1 MPWLI
6 PEDRRRTLAGPG
18 GSGKEVEPFMEGQ
31 RRDRAVRAVGELV
44 GIQYLRGIAAMMV
57 LLFHLQV
64 QLHRLGYEGA
74 WPSSLIGGIDIF
86 YVISGFIMW
95 STTVARGEEG
105 PLPFWRRRIAR
116 IVPLY
121 WTVTGFVVIVMLIA
135 PRVMQSSRFDLDHVV
150 ASFLFVGYPHPI
162 TGRIEPVVIPGW
174 TLTHEMFFYLLFG
187 LFLLARPR
195 IRLIGILAVLAGLVA
210 VGRLFALPP
219 TTIAGFYTS
228 DMLLEFGLGV
238 ALGALAS
245 HGPGLTGVS
254 RMWSWVMLG
263 TGAVALASLPL
274 VAELSGFVMRG
285 IPAGL
290 IVAGLLVIEAH
301 SGLFRSRLL
310 HGLGDASYSIYL
322 SHMISLA
329 ASSQLWRVMALPQDA
344 GGLCLY
350 MVFAVLLSL
359 AGGWLLHLLVERP
372 FNRRLRGATPKRAQ
386 IIRTQGD
393 A

>member
-1 MPWLI
+1 
-6 PEDRRRTLAGPG
+6 
-18 GSGKEVEPFMEGQ
+18 
-31 RRDRAVRAVGELV
+31 
-44 GIQYLRGIAAMMV
+44 
-57 LLFHLQV
+57 
-64 QLHRLGYEGA
+64 
-74 WPSSLIGGIDIF
+74 
-86 YVISGFIMW
+86 
-95 STTVARGEEG
+95 
-105 PLPFWRRRIAR
+105 
-116 IVPLY
+116 
-121 WTVTGFVVIVMLIA
+121 
-135 PRVMQSSRFDLDHVV
+135 
-150 ASFLFVGYPHPI
+150 
-162 TGRIEPVVIPGW
+162 
-174 TLTHEMFFYLLFG
+174 MFFYLLFG

-195 IRLIGILAVLAGLVA
+195 IRLIGLLAVLAGLVA